1 MCKSTCR
8 LAEYSCER
16 RAFQVSTTRNATV
29 NMRDTKNQSRAGKAS
44 VLGIVV
50 VICLLLLA
58 TITLSVNLTF
68 HDAAT
73 VPTIFGHR
81 YYVYEYDD
89 MESTDDGATIP
100 AGAMVILDEE
110 DTLAPVVNQIVLY
123 NSTTG
128 DCRIGQVSLVLNET
142 LEDSSASQTTYYLT
156 TAKNASAIAV
166 PAEDIIGICRQR
178 STELGAVVR
187 FLTGTAGIV
196 VCMILPCIAILL
208 YVAALFVAAKEEADD
223 DDDDD
228 TDLMFV
234 KALQNKKKALEQKAA
249 VPDEQADDDHS
260 AIAQEA
266 AETEAAIRRA
276 EKFAAIRKNIES
288 QRTASGTAEVPLYTT
303 ATRPAVSTTK
313 QIAAPDPELLD
324 LIAGRSAHNAETAQ
338 DDSSNDALIAKLVAD
353 RAQQT
358 APEQK
363 KTVVSKPVT
372 KEKPVATALE
382 TAKESTHTA
391 KPTPQAKT
399 ASAAKPSVNQPTAA
413 KSASSSAVDFSDLIA
428 MLDAAQKH
436 LDE

>member
-1 MCKSTCR
+1 MAST
-8 LAEYSCER
+8 A
-16 RAFQVSTTRNATV
+16 QNATV
-29 NMRDTKNQSRAGKAS
+29 NMSDTKNQSRAGKAS

-58 TITLSVNLTF
+58 AITLSVNLIF
-68 HDAAT
+68 RDAAS
-73 VPTIFGHR
+73 VPKIFGHR

-89 MESTDDGATIP
+89 MESTDEGAAIP
-100 AGAMVILDEE
+100 AGAMVILDGK
-110 DTLAPVVNQIVLY
+110 DTLAPAVNQIVLY

-128 DCRIGQVSLVLNET
+128 DCRIGQVSLVLSET
-142 LEDSSASQTTYYLT
+142 PEGSTVPQTVYYLT

-166 PAEDIIGICRQR
+166 PADDIIGICRQR

-187 FLTGTAGIV
+187 FLTGTAGVV

-208 YVAALFVAAKEEADD
+208 YVAALFVAAREEADD

-249 VPDEQADDDHS
+249 APMEQADDDHD

-313 QIAAPDPELLD
+313 QIATPDPELMD
-324 LIAGRSAHNAETAQ
+324 LIAGRSAHDTEAAQ
-338 DDSSNDALIAKLVAD
+338 DDSTNALIAKLAAD
-353 RAQQT
+353 KAQQT
-358 APEQK
+358 AAEQK
-363 KTVVSKPVT
+363 AAAAKKPITERVPVAPAPKPVKESKP
-372 KEKPVATALE
+372 A
-382 TAKESTHTA
+382 A
-391 KPTPQAKT
+391 KPTPVVKSAPTAKPAAGSKPT
-399 ASAAKPSVNQPTAA
+399 ATKPAAAESRASKPAAK
-413 KSASSSAVDFSDLIA
+413 SSAVDFSDLIA

>member
-1 MCKSTCR
+1 MS
-8 LAEYSCER
+8 
-16 RAFQVSTTRNATV
+16 
-29 NMRDTKNQSRAGKAS
+29 DTKNQSRAGKAS

-58 TITLSVNLTF
+58 TITLSVNLIF
-68 HDAAT
+68 HDATT
-73 VPTIFGHR
+73 VPKMFGHR

-89 MESTDDGATIP
+89 MESADDGATIP
-100 AGAMVILDEE
+100 AGAMVILDGT
-110 DTLAPVVNQIVLY
+110 DTLAPAVNQIVLY

-142 LEDSSASQTTYYLT
+142 IEDSSASQTTYYLT

-166 PAEDIIGICRQR
+166 PADDIIGICRQR

-187 FLTGTAGIV
+187 FLTGTAGVV

-249 VPDEQADDDHS
+249 APDEQATDDRS

-324 LIAGRSAHNAETAQ
+324 LIAGRSAHSAEAAQ
-338 DDSSNDALIAKLVAD
+338 DDSNDALIAKLVSD
-353 RAQQT
+353 QAQQT

-363 KTVVSKPVT
+363 KAAVSKPVT
-372 KEKPVATALE
+372 TEKPVITVSE
-382 TAKESTHTA
+382 TAKESAHTA
-391 KPTPQAKT
+391 KPTPQSKT
-399 ASAAKPSVNQPTAA
+399 ASAAKPSVSKPTAA
-413 KSASSSAVDFSDLIA
+413 KSATSSAVDFSDLIA

>member
-1 MCKSTCR
+1 MNMS
-8 LAEYSCER
+8 
-16 RAFQVSTTRNATV
+16 NA
-29 NMRDTKNQSRAGKAS
+29 KNQPRAGKAS

-50 VICLLLLA
+50 VIFLLLLA
-58 TITLSVNLTF
+58 AITLSVNLIF
-68 HDAAT
+68 RDAAT
-73 VPTIFGHR
+73 VPKMFGHR

-89 MESTDDGATIP
+89 MESTDERATIP
-100 AGAMVILDEE
+100 AGAMVILDGK
-110 DTLAPVVNQIVLY
+110 DTLAPAVNQIVLY

-142 LEDSSASQTTYYLT
+142 PETSSTPQTVYYLT

-166 PAEDIIGICRQR
+166 PADDIVGICRQR

-187 FLTGTAGIV
+187 FLTGTAGVV
-196 VCMILPCIAILL
+196 VCMILPCIAVLL
-208 YVAALFVAAKEEADD
+208 YVAALFVAAREDAED

-234 KALQNKKKALEQKAA
+234 KALQNKKKALDQKVATPTEQT
-249 VPDEQADDDHS
+249 ADDRD

-288 QRTASGTAEVPLYTT
+288 QRTASGTAELPLYTT

-324 LIAGRSAHNAETAQ
+324 LIAGRSAHNTETAQ
-338 DDSSNDALIAKLVAD
+338 DDSTDALIAKLAAD
-353 RAQQT
+353 KAQQNAT
-358 APEQK
+358 EQK
-363 KTVVSKPVT
+363 TSATKKTLTKEATVVSAAKPLAERKSV
-372 KEKPVATALE
+372 
-382 TAKESTHTA
+382 A
-391 KPTPQAKT
+391 KPTPE
-399 ASAAKPSVNQPTAA
+399 V
-413 KSASSSAVDFSDLIA
+413 KSASTAKPVASKPTTNKSAANSAVDFSDLIA